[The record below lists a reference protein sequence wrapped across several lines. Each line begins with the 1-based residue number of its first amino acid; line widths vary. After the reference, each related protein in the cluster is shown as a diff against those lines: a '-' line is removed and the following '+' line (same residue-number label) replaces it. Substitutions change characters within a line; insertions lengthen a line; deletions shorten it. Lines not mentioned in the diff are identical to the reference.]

1 MAIEFADL
9 LLSYYRTY
17 GMMSR
22 TLSLQNQVIR
32 VENLRRRQA
41 FGRIAD
47 KKRQKSGGAA
57 VLKKTAVTQDD

>member
-17 GMMSR
+17 GMLSR
-22 TLSLQNQVIR
+22 TLSLQNEVVR
-32 VENLRRRQA
+32 VERLRRRQA

-47 KKRQKSGGAA
+47 KKLQKSGGAA
-57 VLKKTAVTQDD
+57 ALKKTATTQDD